1 MVYYRVL
8 NIATKTCKH
17 LSTIIELKTICI
29 LSKKSRNKIIKNIKH
44 MCNNAVLIMY
54 IHQTITSQI
63 QQFLK
68 CDLIANGT
76 IFCTQ
81 TKRAFMVE

>member
-1 MVYYRVL
+1 
-8 NIATKTCKH
+8 
-17 LSTIIELKTICI
+17 
-29 LSKKSRNKIIKNIKH
+29 

-81 TKRAFMVE
+81 TKRANLWWNEF

>member
-1 MVYYRVL
+1 M
-8 NIATKTCKH
+8 
-17 LSTIIELKTICI
+17 II
-29 LSKKSRNKIIKNIKH
+29 
-44 MCNNAVLIMY
+44 
-54 IHQTITSQI
+54 SQI

-81 TKRAFMVE
+81 TKRANLWWNEF